1 MTMKEADGRLKN
13 IAVFASGRGSNFFAI
28 LQEVKKG
35 RIRGRI
41 CCVVSDRQNPPVF
54 ELAKKEGIPTHWI
67 CRKQFKT
74 GDDYVRALI
83 ELLESYKIDLVVL
96 AGYLKL
102 IPAPVV
108 SRYRNSIINIHPA
121 LLPNFGGKG
130 YYGMKVHEAVIK
142 SGVKIT
148 GVTVHFVDERY
159 DNGPIILQE
168 PVKVLPDD
176 TPETL
181 AERVLEVEHRVYPE
195 VVKAFCED
203 KLLVEGRNVIWK
215 K

>member
-1 MTMKEADGRLKN
+1 MKERNKNLKN
-13 IAVFASGRGSNFFAI
+13 IAVFASGRGSNFKAI
-28 LQEVKKG
+28 LEEIKKG
-35 RIRGRI
+35 NIPGKV
-41 CCVVSDRQNPPVF
+41 CCVISDRQNPPVF
-54 ELAKKEGIPTHWI
+54 EIARSEGIPTFHLN
-67 CRKQFKT
+67 RKNFKS
-74 GDDYVRALI
+74 GDEYVENILN
-83 ELLESYKIDLVVL
+83 LLDSFNIDLVVL

-102 IPAPVV
+102 IPSKVV
-108 SRYRNSIINIHPA
+108 EKYRNKIVNIHPA

-130 YYGMKVHEAVIK
+130 YYGMKVHEAVIE

-168 PVKVLPDD
+168 PVRVLPED

-181 AERVLEVEHRVYPE
+181 AHRVLEVEHKVFPK

-203 KLLVEGRNVIWK
+203 KLEVKGRKVIWK
-215 K
+215 E